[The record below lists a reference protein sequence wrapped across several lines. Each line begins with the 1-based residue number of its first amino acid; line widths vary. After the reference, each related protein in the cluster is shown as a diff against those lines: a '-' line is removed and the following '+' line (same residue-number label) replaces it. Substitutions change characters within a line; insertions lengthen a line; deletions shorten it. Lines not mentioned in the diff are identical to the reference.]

1 MKIEQID
8 ANKIRVT
15 VDSRDQAEF
24 GVTYESMDYSDS
36 NTRRLCEKIMTLAR
50 TQVGFSVGNAKLL
63 VEARQSCNGSV
74 TLYLSRVPVLLEDT
88 QLYCQTL
95 VYRSPDYLLD
105 SRRLFSEMNPD
116 GTRAEMY
123 LWEGKYYLYLELMST
138 HQQAKGTVSRF
149 LEYAERSPLSRAFLR
164 EHGVCLEN
172 AAMFLLRKA
181 DGAFIKK

>member
-88 QLYCQTL
+88 QLYCQT
-95 VYRSPDYLLD
+95 
-105 SRRLFSEMNPD
+105 
-116 GTRAEMY
+116 
-123 LWEGKYYLYLELMST
+123 
-138 HQQAKGTVSRF
+138 
-149 LEYAERSPLSRAFLR
+149 
-164 EHGVCLEN
+164 
-172 AAMFLLRKA
+172 
-181 DGAFIKK
+181 